1 MLHFFSVNWCS
12 RQLLPTPCNKIMKYL
27 FSQKKISPC
36 PLWWCIWRC
45 SCSCKGP
52 TPFFLFE
59 PGTAKEYYTGCFFRG
74 VPVKRN
80 TRYVESKKVK
90 ILARL
95 LDSPNLTFLLVKLLL
110 PLLFTQQSPKQPS
123 LKNSQMLKC
132 SSFQL
137 NQMTKMREGVWL
149 NSFSFWTFTN
159 IIKKQL
165 ETTSN
170 ISHNDKLIKI
180 FPQEP

>member
-1 MLHFFSVNWCS
+1 MIPYHVPYDDVFEDVAVVVRARRHFFCLSLALQRNIIHGV
-12 RQLLPTPCNKIMKYL
+12 
-27 FSQKKISPC
+27 
-36 PLWWCIWRC
+36 
-45 SCSCKGP
+45 
-52 TPFFLFE
+52 
-59 PGTAKEYYTGCFFRG
+59 RG

-95 LDSPNLTFLLVKLLL
+95 LDSPNLTYLSVKLLL

-132 SSFQL
+132 STFQL
-137 NQMTKMREGVWL
+137 NQMTKMREGVWM